1 LERPTDV
8 PAPPK
13 ARSGDLQIADR
24 WRSAAHR
31 KYEDSRDLAGFRAPR
46 GSPRVTISVRFSDQ
60 EIALLRAKADQA
72 GMKVTT
78 YIRSAALEHGIPV
91 DKPALLAVLRE
102 ASEDVARA
110 ERLLSAEP
118 QGRRAV

>member
-1 LERPTDV
+1 MRWLCHALGARPRIV
-8 PAPPK
+8 C
-13 ARSGDLQIADR
+13 RLGDQVR
-24 WRSAAHR
+24 KNR
-31 KYEDSRDLAGFRAPR
+31 KYEDSRDLAGFETEGEPVEVRRA
-46 GSPRVTISVRFSDQ
+46 VTISVRFSDQ

-78 YIRSAALEHGIPV
+78 YIRSAALEHGTPV
-91 DKPALLAVLRE
+91 DKPALLGVLRE

-110 ERLLSAEP
+110 ERLLRAEP

>member
-1 LERPTDV
+1 MTPSSLASTKIPE
-8 PAPPK
+8 
-13 ARSGDLQIADR
+13 I
-24 WRSAAHR
+24 WR
-31 KYEDSRDLAGFRAPR
+31 DSRRRGEPVEVRRA
-46 GSPRVTISVRFSDQ
+46 VTISVRFSDQ

-78 YIRSAALEHGIPV
+78 YIRSAALEHGTPV
-91 DKPALLAVLRE
+91 DKPALLGVLRE

-110 ERLLSAEP
+110 ERLLRAEP

>member
-1 LERPTDV
+1 MGGRGAAMSRSTD
-8 PAPPK
+8 ASGEAQL
-13 ARSGDLQIADR
+13 ARE
-24 WRSAAHR
+24 
-31 KYEDSRDLAGFRAPR
+31 YEDSRDLAGFETEGEPVEVRRA
-46 GSPRVTISVRFSDQ
+46 VTISVRFSDQ

-78 YIRSAALEHGIPV
+78 YIRSAALEHGTPV
-91 DKPALLAVLRE
+91 DKPALLGVLRE

-110 ERLLSAEP
+110 ERLLRAEP